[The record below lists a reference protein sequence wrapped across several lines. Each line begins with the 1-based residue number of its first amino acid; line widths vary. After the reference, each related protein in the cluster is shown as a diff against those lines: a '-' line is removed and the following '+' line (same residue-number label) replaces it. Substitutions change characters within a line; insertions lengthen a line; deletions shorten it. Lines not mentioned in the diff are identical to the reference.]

1 MILNGSSV
9 PMSLA
14 NRNRV
19 TNLFESSYSRL
30 KISFTGPVTDTVT
43 VGVMVIPSVACDLVL
58 IVNKTSRRRYSRLAA
73 IRTFLPC
80 IVALPCMVAPLP
92 VH

>member
-43 VGVMVIPSVACDLVL
+43 VGVMVIP
-58 IVNKTSRRRYSRLAA
+58 
-73 IRTFLPC
+73 
-80 IVALPCMVAPLP
+80 
-92 VH
+92 